1 MRPPGTASPTCSWN
15 SARRNATWRMT
26 PKTVPTTWW
35 MELRQLTLSA
45 HLGSVNICAYNF
57 FVCGPKFANFFS
69 TNVGAVV
76 VDSYFS
82 DFQHVDPFRE
92 YSRSKSKVVRNRA
105 GFWTFFLPSQI
116 LGGRPSKNC
125 THVITPGSRHV
136 AWIKI
141 CDDIPISPEVIDV

>member
-1 MRPPGTASPTCSWN
+1 VRPPGTASPTCSWN

-76 VDSYFS
+76 VDNYFS

-105 GFWTFFLPSQI
+105 EFWTFICAPKFYRTGISKVVPTLSPLHRGTSPWKVSW
-116 LGGRPSKNC
+116 GGPLAPKL
-125 THVITPGSRHV
+125 
-136 AWIKI
+136 
-141 CDDIPISPEVIDV
+141 